1 MKLRWAKI
9 DRPKSF
15 LAENSGIGQQSMISA
30 SPIRNYL
37 EHRRLSRTIAPVNIE
52 NNGSE
57 MAARKSEENGNAQ
70 FSKDYFAEI
79 NDWVKI
85 LGIEQSKEVI

>member
-1 MKLRWAKI
+1 MRWAKI
-9 DRPKSF
+9 DRPTS
-15 LAENSGIGQQSMISA
+15 LLTENSGIGQQLMISA

-37 EHRRLSRTIAPVNIE
+37 EHRRLSRTIATVNIE

-70 FSKDYFAEI
+70 LSKDLAEI

-85 LGIEQSKEVI
+85 LEIEQSKEVI